1 MPRKSQKDAVAERTE
16 QRLADAKANRSAAA
30 QKAAQTR
37 RERREA
43 AAGGDGPATAAESPA
58 QPQQAAPKGR
68 RGGAR
73 VPKDPSAVTIAFK
86 GEIAGKLRA
95 LAQSGNMSLA
105 HVVQEAVLVLEAQIS
120 AGYELGTALRQ
131 SREAAKPEG

>member
-1 MPRKSQKDAVAERTE
+1 MPRKDAVEERTE
-16 QRLADAKANRSAAA
+16 QRLADAKAKRSAAA
-30 QKAAQTR
+30 TKGAQTR
-37 RERREA
+37 RQRREA

-58 QPQQAAPKGR
+58 QPQQAPQKGK

-73 VPKDPSAVTIAFK
+73 PPKDPSAVTIAFR
-86 GEIAGKLRA
+86 GEVAGKLRA

-120 AGYELGTALRQ
+120 AGYELGTALQQHRQ
-131 SREAAKPEG
+131 AAKPE

>member
-1 MPRKSQKDAVAERTE
+1 MPRRTQDEKVAERAA

-30 QKAAQTR
+30 KKGAKTR
-37 RERREA
+37 RTRRAASAPEGEAER
-43 AAGGDGPATAAESPA
+43 GT

-73 VPKDPSAVTIAFK
+73 PPKDPSAVTIAFK